1 MIKRYLS
8 DTGSLGTKLPIALAV
23 RAGDFVFVSGQAA
36 LAAEGGIMTGN
47 IVTQTEVTIERLKM
61 VLADAGCTLA
71 DVVKATVWLDDPRD
85 FGPFNDVFR
94 KHFGDAPPARSTLV
108 SPLVLDGKV
117 EIELVAYKPLTEAA

>member
-8 DTGSLGTKLPIALAV
+8 EGSKVGTKLPIALAV
-23 RAGDFVFVSGQAA
+23 RAGDFIFVSGQAA
-36 LAAEGGIMTGN
+36 LAAEGGVIDAG
-47 IVTQTEVTIERLKM
+47 IVGQTEATIERLKV
-61 VLADAGCTLA
+61 VLAEAGCTLA

-108 SPLVLDGKV
+108 SQLVLDGKV
-117 EIELVAYKPLTEAA
+117 EIELVAYKPLAGGG